1 MEAYCEEVWRL
12 EDKSFGLE
20 LNYIVR
26 RYNEVVDE
34 LAKIASG
41 RTMVPLNVFSK
52 ISTNPR

>member
-1 MEAYCEEVWRL
+1 MEAYCEEIWRL
-12 EDKSFGLE
+12 EDNSFGLE

-26 RYNEVVDE
+26 RYNEVADE